1 MNKNNI
7 ITIAKK
13 EFFSF
18 INSALAYTVIIPFLL
33 LSIFLY
39 TRNVFVTGEATLRP
53 YFDLLPWFLLLLAPA
68 LSMKLLTDEYKSNT
82 LELIFAHPINEL
94 EVLLGKFIGALTFY
108 VCILLLTLGLPLTI
122 LIYSKA
128 DPGQI
133 IGQYIGALFIGA
145 TFLSIGL
152 AASSFVKNAI
162 SSFLLSAAVGFVLLI
177 VGFDF
182 IALILP
188 YPFNA
193 IAAEVSII
201 NRSEN
206 IARGLL
212 DIRDIVYFLT
222 LIGLSMTLG
231 VYKLSER
238 KLADDRREKRKLK
251 TAFILIVGIGIIT
264 NLLLYTYPLRLDLTS
279 ARLFTLSDGTKQTI
293 KNLADILNI
302 KVYASRTLPSQMQ
315 LVFRDV
321 TDLLKDYEKLSSKIK
336 VSVVYPD
343 SDPEEASEA
352 RSNGIQEVTFN
363 RIGSGKFEVQTGYLG
378 IAIRYGDKTDSL
390 PFIPNTSEL
399 EYQLTRRIRK
409 ITSEKEKSIGLYV
422 SGAMQNQILQQLL
435 ETQYKV
441 INIGVDEKEK
451 TKDISTLIVVDSG
464 NQESTASSLIKQYLV
479 NRGQVM
485 LLASGVSVNPQFLL
499 AEKSKSSV
507 SSFLS
512 DYGVTVN
519 NDLVYDLQL
528 NELLSFGQGNTR
540 YLTPYPYWLR
550 ALPSDNSFSP
560 LASVKSISLGWP
572 STIKVEEKSGI
583 SYKKLLMTG
592 ENGGKM
598 ESSYN
603 ITPQSLNSLIPSGK
617 QLLAVAIEKGE
628 SRIIVVGSSTLV
640 DDQFM
645 QNNQDNIAFFSN
657 TIDWLASDRD
667 LAAIPAKTSGRPVF
681 AFRSPTDVLIAQFG
695 NLLAPPVLVI
705 IFAVYYLRRRRLLTK
720 RIYAKES

>member
-1 MNKNNI
+1 MNKKI
-7 ITIAKK
+7 IFTIAKK

-18 INSALAYTVIIPFLL
+18 INSALAYTVIVPFLL

-152 AASSFVKNAI
+152 AASSYVKNAI
-162 SSFLLSAAVGFVLLI
+162 SSFLLSASVGFVLLI

-182 IALILP
+182 IAFLLP
-188 YPFNA
+188 YPFST

-222 LIGLSMTLG
+222 LIGLSLTLG

-238 KLADDRREKRKLK
+238 KLLEDKKEKTKLK
-251 TAFILIVGIGIIT
+251 TAFLLIVGIGIVT
-264 NLLLYTYPLRLDLTS
+264 NLLLYSYPLRLDLTS

-293 KNLADILNI
+293 KNLPDILNI
-302 KVYASRTLPSQMQ
+302 KVYASRSLPSQMQ

-321 TDLLKDYEKLSSKIK
+321 TDLLKDYEKLSGKIK
-336 VSVVYPD
+336 VTVLYPD
-343 SDPEEASEA
+343 SDLNAASEA
-352 RSNGIQEVTFN
+352 RLEGIQEVTFN
-363 RIGSGKFEVQTGYLG
+363 RIGSGKFEVQAGYLG
-378 IAIRYGDKTDSL
+378 IAIRYGDKTESL
-390 PFIPNTSEL
+390 PFISNTSDL

-409 ITSEKEKSIGLYV
+409 IVSEKEKSIGLYV
-422 SGAMQNQILQQLL
+422 NGGVQNQIMQDVLQ
-435 ETQYKV
+435 TQYKV
-441 INIGVDEKEK
+441 VNIGVDEKVK
-451 TKDISTLIVVDSG
+451 TKDISTLIVIDSG
-464 NQESTASSLIKQYLV
+464 NQESTVAAMIKQYLA

-485 LLASGVSVNPQFLL
+485 LLSSGVAVNPQFLT
-499 AEKSKSSV
+499 AEKSV
-507 SSFLS
+507 STIPSFLS

-528 NELLSFGQGNTR
+528 NELLTFGQGNTR

-550 ALPSDNSFSP
+550 ALPADSSFSP
-560 LASVKSISLGWP
+560 LATVKSISLGWP
-572 STIKVEEKSGI
+572 STIKIEEKSGV
-583 SYKKLLMTG
+583 SYKKLLTTG

-598 ESSYN
+598 ESGFN
-603 ITPQSLNSLIPSGK
+603 ITPQSLNTLSPSGK
-617 QLLAVAIEKGE
+617 QLLAVGVEKGE
-628 SRIIVVGSSTLV
+628 SRIVVVGSSTLV

-657 TIDWLASDRD
+657 TVDWLASDRD